1 MTPLQA
7 AVGVVQK
14 GLRPGIPPNCPPA
27 LADLLVAA
35 WQQSA
40 AARPSFRELT
50 PRLQAMLEA
59 AREEEARQQA
69 VAAMAAKAA
78 ASSGGLLAKLRGK

>member
-27 LADLLVAA
+27 LGELMEACWAGHP
-35 WQQSA
+35 S
-40 AARPSFRELT
+40 ARPAFRDLAV
-50 PRLQAMLEA
+50 RLQQLSSLAAEDEKRAAQEA
-59 AREEEARQQA
+59 AKPA
-69 VAAMAAKAA
+69 VKQ
-78 ASSGGLLAKLRGK
+78 SGGLLSKLRGGK

>member
-14 GLRPGIPPNCPPA
+14 GLRPGIPANCPKEV
-27 LADLLVAA
+27 ADVMEACWAA
-35 WQQSA
+35 NP

-50 PRLQAMLEA
+50 PRLHALWELA
-59 AREEEARQQA
+59 KEEERRQQEA
-69 VAAMAAKAA
+69 KPVAKQ
-78 ASSGGLLAKLRGK
+78 GLLSKLRGK